1 LLAVTS
7 GVLNSLIQQKRYAT
21 SDLVGARPRNV
32 FSRFMVSAQPDGLV
46 GSKAM
51 ATGGLGAFIGF
62 VGVHAARLPARS
74 RELSGAAGAILPAEP
89 GKSDHAGL
97 LSEEALKLNGV
108 QSNGQQYVRVIPLLD
123 DVAVPE
129 SLDPWPKGALDPSI
143 FKGAIEERWKA
154 LITAELRGLWWGKL
168 LGWLGGLFSEGQVA
182 DFVIKKIDDALKEWD
197 LVR

>member
-1 LLAVTS
+1 MRHDYLLGRANCQALLA
-7 GVLNSLIQQKRYAT
+7 
-21 SDLVGARPRNV
+21 
-32 FSRFMVSAQPDGLV
+32 
-46 GSKAM
+46 
-51 ATGGLGAFIGF
+51 
-62 VGVHAARLPARS
+62 RS
-74 RELSGAAGAILPAEP
+74 F
-89 GKSDHAGL
+89 L
-97 LSEEALKLNGV
+97 LSSNNPIMQGCWSQDALKLNGV